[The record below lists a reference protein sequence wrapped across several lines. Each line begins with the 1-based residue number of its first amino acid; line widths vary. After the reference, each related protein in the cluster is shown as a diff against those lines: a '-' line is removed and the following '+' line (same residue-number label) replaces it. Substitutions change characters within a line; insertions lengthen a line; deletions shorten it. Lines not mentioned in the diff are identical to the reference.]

1 MMLIIHRHSFLVLSS
16 LILISASAS
25 AQGLQQSCQD
35 NWRQTRRRLQ
45 KAKAK
50 WANNVAT
57 PNTYNMTLEKQCNC
71 FIDYLGPHDY
81 QVLNGVIGV
90 IHNQNTTIVATTMP
104 TVEDLFD
111 LVHQHCIQGCPSS
124 GAFKCDVQFDNNLG
138 YVKSLSIDD
147 SMLKADD
154 EFSYIVTNL
163 AFA

>member
-1 MMLIIHRHSFLVLSS
+1 MMLTIHRYSFLVISS
-16 LILISASAS
+16 LILMSSSAS
-25 AQGLQQSCQD
+25 AQGLQQNCQD

-45 KAKAK
+45 KARAK

-81 QVLNGVIGV
+81 QIVDGAIL
-90 IHNQNTTIVATTMP
+90 NTTIVATTMP

-154 EFSYIVTNL
+154 EFSYIVFNL